1 MTLWSP
7 RFCRVE
13 NGERVVSG
21 TLGSELLPSL
31 GTNTSRMSPPQD
43 RNRNSCSSEPLAKCL
58 QAKKD
63 LETAISGIVKA
74 EQQIK
79 ENWQEVKAKI
89 HSHISRHLECLRSRE
104 VWLFEQVDLIQQL
117 KEEALQQQAQQLYWY
132 LGQFNCLIHQLE
144 RSYSNELA
152 NQISICL
159 KRLES
164 LTLKPEESSILNF
177 EADTSYLRQAITS
190 FGSIKTM
197 QSSEKENISP
207 WLPEQNCALTN
218 CGQQKTLCGTVS
230 ASLADW
236 LLGSRPL
243 GACQAPYVP
252 STNLAEWVTQNRVS
266 EPSQDLSSSKVCYFE
281 EAWGNLKDLENWL
294 LQNQQRDVAGK
305 TDSPGHKDSTSTFS
319 LSFSTNEK
327 VEELESLGQEEMD
340 LSDWL
345 LTADTE
351 NGSTA
356 SDEKWKY
363 EFKPFREE
371 FNLNDWLL
379 KAETCTSCCGSQI
392 KSVEIENLGNLKCL
406 NEHLDGKKPPTTS
419 AVNAWLLQHPQ
430 APFKVEDVCKAN
442 ELCAS
447 FSECMC
453 DENCGKVALCKWL
466 LKKEGKDKNG
476 IPVSQTDVPDPEH
489 EKAKS
494 ATSSWLSPT
503 QQLTGEPVSAE
514 KADYSAEIAEPL
526 KVLLERP
533 LTSWLAKAEHK
544 AEGAEEKTSREKADN
559 SFKSPFLDLFHLP
572 LNVNSWVL
580 TSNNP
585 ENANPPPAEDKWLL
599 RKKAQDF
606 GLPTVC
612 DLFACMK
619 LSGDKE
625 KWLYQTPLQVGCTEC
640 HRNRPLPADRSHI
653 MLSDCSQ
660 LSSCVL
666 CLATRFFFS
675 NYNKKKNYSSNWVT
689 VQKMPFCHD

>member
-1 MTLWSP
+1 
-7 RFCRVE
+7 
-13 NGERVVSG
+13 
-21 TLGSELLPSL
+21 
-31 GTNTSRMSPPQD
+31 MSPPQD
-43 RNRNSCSSEPLAKCL
+43 RSRNSCSGEPLAKCL

-79 ENWQEVKAKI
+79 ENWREVKAKI

-152 NQISICL
+152 NQISVCL
-159 KRLES
+159 ERLAS

-197 QSSEKENISP
+197 VSTKTFLGWNTWKKNWETVLQYILQNIVS
-207 WLPEQNCALTN
+207 
-218 CGQQKTLCGTVS
+218 QQKTLCGTVS

-236 LLGSRPL
+236 LLGSRPA
-243 GACQAPYVP
+243 GVCQAPYVP
-252 STNLAEWVTQNRVS
+252 STNLEDWVTQKCVS
-266 EPSQDLSSSKVCYFE
+266 EPSQDLNSSKVCYFE
-281 EAWGNLKDLENWL
+281 QAWGNLKDLENWL
-294 LQNQQRDVAGK
+294 LQNQQHDVAGK
-305 TDSPGHKDSTSTFS
+305 TDSPGRKDSTSTFS
-319 LSFSTNEK
+319 SSFSTIEK
-327 VEELESLGQEEMD
+327 VEDLESLGQEEMD

-345 LTADTE
+345 LTPDTE
-351 NGSTA
+351 NGSNA
-356 SDEKWKY
+356 SDEKWKH

-379 KAETCTSCCGSQI
+379 KAETCTGCRSSQV

-406 NEHLDGKKPPTTS
+406 NEHLDGKKSPTTS

-442 ELCAS
+442 EVCAS
-447 FSECMC
+447 FSECVC
-453 DENCGKVALCKWL
+453 DENCGKEALCKWL

-476 IPVSQTDVPDPEH
+476 VPVSQKDVPNPEH
-489 EKAKS
+489 EKTKS
-494 ATSSWLSPT
+494 AASTWLSPA
-503 QQLTGEPVSAE
+503 QQLAGEPVSAE

-533 LTSWLAKAEHK
+533 LTSWLAKSEHK
-544 AEGAEEKTSREKADN
+544 AGSAEEKASREKADN
-559 SFKSPFLDLFHLP
+559 SFKSPFLDLLAPFHLP

-580 TSNNP
+580 ASNNL
-585 ENANPPPAEDKWLL
+585 ENANPPPTEDKWLL
-599 RKKAQDF
+599 RKKAQVSMFLSFCYCPVLISQCAGDF

-619 LSGDKE
+619 LGGDKE
-625 KWLYQTPLQVGCTEC
+625 KWLYRTPLQV
-640 HRNRPLPADRSHI
+640 
-653 MLSDCSQ
+653 
-660 LSSCVL
+660 
-666 CLATRFFFS
+666 
-675 NYNKKKNYSSNWVT
+675 
-689 VQKMPFCHD
+689 

>member
-1 MTLWSP
+1 
-7 RFCRVE
+7 
-13 NGERVVSG
+13 
-21 TLGSELLPSL
+21 
-31 GTNTSRMSPPQD
+31 MSPPQD
-43 RNRNSCSSEPLAKCL
+43 RSRNSCNSEPLAKCL

-79 ENWQEVKAKI
+79 ENWREVKAKI

-117 KEEALQQQAQQLYWY
+117 KEEVLQQQAQQLYWY

-152 NQISICL
+152 NQISVCL
-159 KRLES
+159 ERLGG
-164 LTLKPEESSILNF
+164 LTLKPEESSMLNF

-197 QSSEKENISP
+197 QLDSLITKKILS
-207 WLPEQNCALTN
+207 
-218 CGQQKTLCGTVS
+218 QQKTLCGTMN
-230 ASLADW
+230 ASLTDW
-236 LLGSRPL
+236 LLGSRP
-243 GACQAPYVP
+243 GGVCPAPYVP
-252 STNLAEWVTQNRVS
+252 STNLEEWVTQKCVS
-266 EPSQDLSSSKVCYFE
+266 EPSQDFKSSKVCYFE
-281 EAWGNLKDLENWL
+281 QAWGNLRDLENWL
-294 LQNQQRDVAGK
+294 LQNQQHDVAGK
-305 TDSPGHKDSTSTFS
+305 TDSPGCKDSTSTS
-319 LSFSTNEK
+319 SSSFSTVEK
-327 VEELESLGQEEMD
+327 VEEFESLGQEEMD

-345 LTADTE
+345 LTPDTE
-351 NGSTA
+351 NGSSA
-356 SDEKWKY
+356 SDGKWKY

-392 KSVEIENLGNLKCL
+392 KSVEIENLGSLKCL
-406 NEHLDGKKPPTTS
+406 NEHLDGKKSPTTS

-447 FSECMC
+447 FSECVC
-453 DENCGKVALCKWL
+453 DENCGKEALCKWL
-466 LKKEGKDKNG
+466 LKKEAKDKNG
-476 IPVSQTDVPDPEH
+476 VPVSQKDVTNPEH
-489 EKAKS
+489 EKTMPA
-494 ATSSWLSPT
+494 ANTWLNPA
-503 QQLTGEPVSAE
+503 QQLSGEPISAE

-533 LTSWLAKAEHK
+533 LTSWLAKSEHK
-544 AEGAEEKTSREKADN
+544 AESPEEASREKADN
-559 SFKSPFLDLFHLP
+559 SFKSPFQDLLAPFHLP

-580 TSNNP
+580 TSNNL
-585 ENANPPPAEDKWLL
+585 ENANPPPVEDKWLL
-599 RKKAQDF
+599 RKKAQVSTFLSFCYCCVFSQCAGFDF

-625 KWLYQTPLQVGCTEC
+625 KWLYQTPLQV
-640 HRNRPLPADRSHI
+640 
-653 MLSDCSQ
+653 
-660 LSSCVL
+660 
-666 CLATRFFFS
+666 
-675 NYNKKKNYSSNWVT
+675 
-689 VQKMPFCHD
+689 

>member
-1 MTLWSP
+1 
-7 RFCRVE
+7 
-13 NGERVVSG
+13 
-21 TLGSELLPSL
+21 
-31 GTNTSRMSPPQD
+31 MSPPQD
-43 RNRNSCSSEPLAKCL
+43 RSRSSCSSEPLAKCL

-79 ENWQEVKAKI
+79 ENWREVKAKI

-152 NQISICL
+152 NQISACL
-159 KRLES
+159 ERLES

-197 QSSEKENISP
+197 CRCMLSACFDVHRRLLWQLDCLITKNILS
-207 WLPEQNCALTN
+207 
-218 CGQQKTLCGTVS
+218 QQKTLCGTVS

-236 LLGSRPL
+236 LLGSRPA
-243 GACQAPYVP
+243 GVCQALYVP
-252 STNLAEWVTQNRVS
+252 STNLEEWVMQKYVS
-266 EPSQDLSSSKVCYFE
+266 EPSQDLNSSKVCYFE
-281 EAWGNLKDLENWL
+281 QAWGNLKDLEHWL
-294 LQNQQRDVAGK
+294 LQNQQHDVAGK
-305 TDSPGHKDSTSTFS
+305 TDSPGHKDSTSTFNS
-319 LSFSTNEK
+319 SFSTLEK

-345 LTADTE
+345 LAPNTE
-351 NGSTA
+351 SGSSA

-371 FNLNDWLL
+371 FNWNDWLL
-379 KAETCTSCCGSQI
+379 KAETCTSCRGSQI

-406 NEHLDGKKPPTTS
+406 NEHLDGKKSPTTS

-430 APFKVEDVCKAN
+430 AAFKVEDVCKAN

-447 FSECMC
+447 FSECVC
-453 DENCGKVALCKWL
+453 DENCGKEALCKWL

-476 IPVSQTDVPDPEH
+476 VPVSQKDGPNPEH
-489 EKAKS
+489 EKTKPAAS
-494 ATSSWLSPT
+494 TWLNPT

-533 LTSWLAKAEHK
+533 LTSWLAKSEQK
-544 AEGAEEKTSREKADN
+544 AESAEEKASREKADN
-559 SFKSPFLDLFHLP
+559 SFKSPFLDLLAPFHLP

-580 TSNNP
+580 ASNNL
-585 ENANPPPAEDKWLL
+585 ENANPPPVEDKWLL
-599 RKKAQDF
+599 RKKAQVSISFCYCCDF

-619 LSGDKE
+619 LNGDKE
-625 KWLYQTPLQVGCTEC
+625 KWLYRTPLQV
-640 HRNRPLPADRSHI
+640 
-653 MLSDCSQ
+653 
-660 LSSCVL
+660 
-666 CLATRFFFS
+666 
-675 NYNKKKNYSSNWVT
+675 
-689 VQKMPFCHD
+689 

>member
-1 MTLWSP
+1 
-7 RFCRVE
+7 
-13 NGERVVSG
+13 
-21 TLGSELLPSL
+21 
-31 GTNTSRMSPPQD
+31 MSPPQD
-43 RNRNSCSSEPLAKCL
+43 RSRNSCSIEPLAKCL

-79 ENWQEVKAKI
+79 DNWQEVKAKI
-89 HSHISRHLECLRSRE
+89 HSHISRQLECLRSRE

-117 KEEALQQQAQQLYWY
+117 KEEALQQQSQQLYWY

-152 NQISICL
+152 NQISACL
-159 KRLES
+159 ERLES

-197 QSSEKENISP
+197 TMWYIPSDISTFSYS
-207 WLPEQNCALTN
+207 LMELVSIKTLVTRNVLS
-218 CGQQKTLCGTVS
+218 QQKTLCGTVS
-230 ASLADW
+230 ASLSDW
-236 LLGSRPL
+236 LFGSRPV
-243 GACQAPYVP
+243 GVCQAPYVP
-252 STNLAEWVTQNRVS
+252 STNLEEWVTQKCVS
-266 EPSQDLSSSKVCYFE
+266 EPSQDLNSSKVSYFE
-281 EAWGNLKDLENWL
+281 QAWGNLKDLENWL

-305 TDSPGHKDSTSTFS
+305 TDSPGRKDSSSTFNS
-319 LSFSTNEK
+319 SFSTIEK

-345 LTADTE
+345 LTPDTE
-351 NGSTA
+351 NGSGA

-371 FNLNDWLL
+371 FNFNDWLL

-406 NEHLDGKKPPTTS
+406 NEHLDGKKSPTTS

-430 APFKVEDVCKAN
+430 APYKVEDVCKAN

-447 FSECMC
+447 FSECVC
-453 DENCGKVALCKWL
+453 DENCGKEALCRWL

-476 IPVSQTDVPDPEH
+476 VPVSQKEVPNLEQ
-489 EKAKS
+489 EKTMPAAS
-494 ATSSWLSPT
+494 TWLNPA
-503 QQLTGEPVSAE
+503 QQLTGEPISAE
-514 KADYSAEIAEPL
+514 KADFSAEITEPL

-533 LTSWLAKAEHK
+533 LTSWLAKSEHK
-544 AEGAEEKTSREKADN
+544 AESAEEKASREKADN
-559 SFKSPFLDLFHLP
+559 SSKSPFLDLLAPFHLP

-580 TSNNP
+580 TSDNL

-599 RKKAQDF
+599 RKKAQVSVSCCYCRVFSVQDDF

-625 KWLYQTPLQVGCTEC
+625 QWLYRTPLQV
-640 HRNRPLPADRSHI
+640 
-653 MLSDCSQ
+653 
-660 LSSCVL
+660 
-666 CLATRFFFS
+666 
-675 NYNKKKNYSSNWVT
+675 
-689 VQKMPFCHD
+689 

>member
-1 MTLWSP
+1 
-7 RFCRVE
+7 
-13 NGERVVSG
+13 
-21 TLGSELLPSL
+21 
-31 GTNTSRMSPPQD
+31 MSPPQD
-43 RNRNSCSSEPLAKCL
+43 RSRNSCSSEPLAKCL

-79 ENWQEVKAKI
+79 DNWREVKAKI

-152 NQISICL
+152 NQISVCL
-159 KRLES
+159 ERLGS

-197 QSSEKENISP
+197 VSTKTFLDFPITKNILS
-207 WLPEQNCALTN
+207 
-218 CGQQKTLCGTVS
+218 QQKTLCGTVS

-236 LLGSRPL
+236 LLGSRPV
-243 GACQAPYVP
+243 GVCQAPYVP
-252 STNLAEWVTQNRVS
+252 STNLEEWVTQKCAS

-281 EAWGNLKDLENWL
+281 QAWGNLKDLENWL
-294 LQNQQRDVAGK
+294 LQNQQCDVAGK
-305 TDSPGHKDSTSTFS
+305 TDSPGRKDSTSTFNS
-319 LSFSTNEK
+319 SFSTIEK

-345 LTADTE
+345 LTPDTE
-351 NGSTA
+351 NGSNA
-356 SDEKWKY
+356 SNEKWKY

-406 NEHLDGKKPPTTS
+406 NDHLDGKKSPTTS

-447 FSECMC
+447 FSECVC
-453 DENCGKVALCKWL
+453 DEKCGKEALCKWL

-476 IPVSQTDVPDPEH
+476 VPVSQKDVPNPEH
-489 EKAKS
+489 EKTKPA
-494 ATSSWLSPT
+494 ANTWLNPA
-503 QQLTGEPVSAE
+503 QQLTGEPISAE

-533 LTSWLAKAEHK
+533 LASWLAKSEHK
-544 AEGAEEKTSREKADN
+544 AESAEEKASREKADN
-559 SFKSPFLDLFHLP
+559 SFKSPFLDLVAPFHLP

-580 TSNNP
+580 TSDDL

-599 RKKAQDF
+599 RKKAQVSMFISFCYCCLLGQCARFIDF

-619 LSGDKE
+619 LNGDKE
-625 KWLYQTPLQVGCTEC
+625 KWLYRTPLQV
-640 HRNRPLPADRSHI
+640 
-653 MLSDCSQ
+653 
-660 LSSCVL
+660 
-666 CLATRFFFS
+666 
-675 NYNKKKNYSSNWVT
+675 
-689 VQKMPFCHD
+689 

>member
-1 MTLWSP
+1 
-7 RFCRVE
+7 
-13 NGERVVSG
+13 
-21 TLGSELLPSL
+21 
-31 GTNTSRMSPPQD
+31 Q
-43 RNRNSCSSEPLAKCL
+43 
-58 QAKKD
+58 
-63 LETAISGIVKA
+63 
-74 EQQIK
+74 
-79 ENWQEVKAKI
+79 VKAKI

-132 LGQFNCLIHQLE
+132 LGQFSCLIHQLE

-152 NQISICL
+152 NQISVCL
-159 KRLES
+159 ERLES

-197 QSSEKENISP
+197 VSTKTFLALQLDFLITENVLSE
-207 WLPEQNCALTN
+207 
-218 CGQQKTLCGTVS
+218 QKTLCGTVS

-236 LLGSRPL
+236 LLGSRPV
-243 GACQAPYVP
+243 GVCQAPYVP
-252 STNLAEWVTQNRVS
+252 STNLEEWVTQKCVS
-266 EPSQDLSSSKVCYFE
+266 EPSQDLNSSKVCYFE
-281 EAWGNLKDLENWL
+281 QAWGNLKDLENWL

-305 TDSPGHKDSTSTFS
+305 TDNPGRKDSTSTFDS
-319 LSFSTNEK
+319 SFSTIEK

-345 LTADTE
+345 LTPDTE
-351 NGSTA
+351 NGSGA

-379 KAETCTSCCGSQI
+379 KAETCTNCRGSQA

-406 NEHLDGKKPPTTS
+406 NEHLDGKKSPATS
-419 AVNAWLLQHPQ
+419 GVSAWLLQHPQ

-447 FSECMC
+447 FSECVC
-453 DENCGKVALCKWL
+453 DENCGKEALCKWL

-476 IPVSQTDVPDPEH
+476 VPVSQKDVPNPEH
-489 EKAKS
+489 EKTKS
-494 ATSSWLSPT
+494 AADTWLNPT

-514 KADYSAEIAEPL
+514 KADYSAEMAEPF

-533 LTSWLAKAEHK
+533 LTSWLAKSEHK
-544 AEGAEEKTSREKADN
+544 AESAEEKASREKADN
-559 SFKSPFLDLFHLP
+559 SFKSPFLDILAPFHLP
-572 LNVNSWVL
+572 LNVNTWVL

-585 ENANPPPAEDKWLL
+585 ENAHPPPAEDKWLL
-599 RKKAQDF
+599 RKKAQVSMCLLFQDF

-625 KWLYQTPLQVGCTEC
+625 KWLYRTPLQV
-640 HRNRPLPADRSHI
+640 
-653 MLSDCSQ
+653 
-660 LSSCVL
+660 
-666 CLATRFFFS
+666 
-675 NYNKKKNYSSNWVT
+675 
-689 VQKMPFCHD
+689 

>member
-1 MTLWSP
+1 
-7 RFCRVE
+7 
-13 NGERVVSG
+13 
-21 TLGSELLPSL
+21 
-31 GTNTSRMSPPQD
+31 MSPPQD
-43 RNRNSCSSEPLAKCL
+43 RSRNSCSSEPLAKCL

-152 NQISICL
+152 NQISVCL
-159 KRLES
+159 ERLES

-197 QSSEKENISP
+197 VSTKTFLDVHHRSP
-207 WLPEQNCALTN
+207 QQLDFLVTKIVLS
-218 CGQQKTLCGTVS
+218 QQKTLCGTVS
-230 ASLADW
+230 TSLADW
-236 LLGSRPL
+236 LLGSKPVAVR
-243 GACQAPYVP
+243 QALYVP
-252 STNLAEWVTQNRVS
+252 STNLEDWVTQKCVS

-281 EAWGNLKDLENWL
+281 QAWGNLKDLENWL
-294 LQNQQRDVAGK
+294 LQNQQRDVTGK
-305 TDSPGHKDSTSTFS
+305 MDSPGRKDSTSTFDS
-319 LSFSTNEK
+319 SFSTIEK
-327 VEELESLGQEEMD
+327 VEELESLEQEEMD

-345 LTADTE
+345 LTPDTA
-351 NGSTA
+351 NGNNA
-356 SDEKWKY
+356 SDGKWKY

-379 KAETCTSCCGSQI
+379 KAETCTGCSSQV

-406 NEHLDGKKPPTTS
+406 NEHLDGKKSPTTS
-419 AVNAWLLQHPQ
+419 SVTAWLLQHPQ

-442 ELCAS
+442 EPCAS
-447 FSECMC
+447 FSECVC
-453 DENCGKVALCKWL
+453 DENCGKEALCKWL

-476 IPVSQTDVPDPEH
+476 VPVNQKDVPNPEQ
-489 EKAKS
+489 EKTKS
-494 ATSSWLSPT
+494 IAQTWLNPV
-503 QQLTGEPVSAE
+503 QQLTGEPISAE

-533 LTSWLAKAEHK
+533 LASWLAKAEHK
-544 AEGAEEKTSREKADN
+544 AEGAEEKASRAKADN
-559 SFKSPFLDLFHLP
+559 NFKSPSLDFLAPFHLP

-580 TSNNP
+580 TSNNL
-585 ENANPPPAEDKWLL
+585 ENVNPPTVEDKWLL
-599 RKKAQDF
+599 RKKAQVSMLISLCYCSDF

-612 DLFACMK
+612 DIFACMK

-625 KWLYQTPLQVGCTEC
+625 KWLYRTPLQV
-640 HRNRPLPADRSHI
+640 
-653 MLSDCSQ
+653 
-660 LSSCVL
+660 
-666 CLATRFFFS
+666 
-675 NYNKKKNYSSNWVT
+675 
-689 VQKMPFCHD
+689 

>member
-1 MTLWSP
+1 
-7 RFCRVE
+7 
-13 NGERVVSG
+13 
-21 TLGSELLPSL
+21 
-31 GTNTSRMSPPQD
+31 MSPSQD
-43 RNRNSCSSEPLAKCL
+43 RSRNSCSSEPLAKCL

-79 ENWQEVKAKI
+79 ENWREVKAKI

-152 NQISICL
+152 NQISVCL
-159 KRLES
+159 ERLGS
-164 LTLKPEESSILNF
+164 LTLKPEESSVLNF

-197 QSSEKENISP
+197 KYRCTLNAGCDAHHR
-207 WLPEQNCALTN
+207 LPQQLGFLITKNVLS
-218 CGQQKTLCGTVS
+218 QQKTLCGTVS

-236 LLGSRPL
+236 LLGSRPV
-243 GACQAPYVP
+243 GVCQAPYVP
-252 STNLAEWVTQNRVS
+252 STNLEEWVTQKCVS
-266 EPSQDLSSSKVCYFE
+266 EPSQDLNSSKACYFE
-281 EAWGNLKDLENWL
+281 QAWGNLKDLENWL
-294 LQNQQRDVAGK
+294 LQNQQRDAAGK
-305 TDSPGHKDSTSTFS
+305 TDSPGRKDSTSTFNS
-319 LSFSTNEK
+319 SFSAFEQ

-345 LTADTE
+345 LTPDTE
-351 NGSTA
+351 NGSSA
-356 SDEKWKY
+356 SSDEKWKY

-379 KAETCTSCCGSQI
+379 KAETCTNCRGSQS

-406 NEHLDGKKPPTTS
+406 NEHLDGKKSATAS
-419 AVNAWLLQHPQ
+419 AVSAWLLQHPQ
-430 APFKVEDVCKAN
+430 APLKVEDVCKAN
-442 ELCAS
+442 EVCAS
-447 FSECMC
+447 FSECVC
-453 DENCGKVALCKWL
+453 DENCGKEALCKWL
-466 LKKEGKDKNG
+466 LKKEGKDKNRV
-476 IPVSQTDVPDPEH
+476 PVSQKDVPSPEQ
-489 EKAKS
+489 EKTKS
-494 ATSSWLSPT
+494 AASSWLNPS

-533 LTSWLAKAEHK
+533 LTSWLAKSEHK
-544 AEGAEEKTSREKADN
+544 AESAEEKASREKADN
-559 SFKSPFLDLFHLP
+559 SFKSPFLDLLAPFHLP

-580 TSNNP
+580 TSNNL

-599 RKKAQDF
+599 RKKAQVSMFPSFCYCWVLSQCDF

-619 LSGDKE
+619 LNGDTE
-625 KWLYQTPLQVGCTEC
+625 KWLYRTPLQV
-640 HRNRPLPADRSHI
+640 
-653 MLSDCSQ
+653 
-660 LSSCVL
+660 
-666 CLATRFFFS
+666 
-675 NYNKKKNYSSNWVT
+675 
-689 VQKMPFCHD
+689 

>member
-1 MTLWSP
+1 
-7 RFCRVE
+7 
-13 NGERVVSG
+13 
-21 TLGSELLPSL
+21 
-31 GTNTSRMSPPQD
+31 MSPPQD
-43 RNRNSCSSEPLAKCL
+43 RSRNSCSSEPLAKCL

-79 ENWQEVKAKI
+79 DNWREVKAKI

-152 NQISICL
+152 NQISVCL
-159 KRLES
+159 ERLGS

-197 QSSEKENISP
+197 VSTKTFLDFPITKNILS
-207 WLPEQNCALTN
+207 
-218 CGQQKTLCGTVS
+218 QQKTLCGTVS

-236 LLGSRPL
+236 LLGSRPV
-243 GACQAPYVP
+243 GVCQAPYVP
-252 STNLAEWVTQNRVS
+252 STNLEEWVTQKCAS

-281 EAWGNLKDLENWL
+281 QAWGNLKDLENWL
-294 LQNQQRDVAGK
+294 LQNQQCDVAGK
-305 TDSPGHKDSTSTFS
+305 TDSPGRKDSTSTFNS
-319 LSFSTNEK
+319 SFSTIEK

-345 LTADTE
+345 LTPDTE
-351 NGSTA
+351 NGSNA

-406 NEHLDGKKPPTTS
+406 NDHLDGKKSPTTS

-447 FSECMC
+447 FSECVC
-453 DENCGKVALCKWL
+453 DEKCGKEALCKWL

-476 IPVSQTDVPDPEH
+476 VPVSQKDVPNPEH
-489 EKAKS
+489 EKTKPA
-494 ATSSWLSPT
+494 ANTWLNPA
-503 QQLTGEPVSAE
+503 QQLTGEPISAE

-533 LTSWLAKAEHK
+533 LANWLAKSEHK
-544 AEGAEEKTSREKADN
+544 AESAEEKASREKADN
-559 SFKSPFLDLFHLP
+559 SFKSPFLDFVAPFHLP
-572 LNVNSWVL
+572 LNVNSWML
-580 TSNNP
+580 TSDDL

-599 RKKAQDF
+599 RKKAQVSMFISFCYCCDF

-619 LSGDKE
+619 LNGDKE
-625 KWLYQTPLQVGCTEC
+625 KWLYRTPLQV
-640 HRNRPLPADRSHI
+640 
-653 MLSDCSQ
+653 
-660 LSSCVL
+660 
-666 CLATRFFFS
+666 
-675 NYNKKKNYSSNWVT
+675 
-689 VQKMPFCHD
+689 

>member
-1 MTLWSP
+1 
-7 RFCRVE
+7 
-13 NGERVVSG
+13 
-21 TLGSELLPSL
+21 
-31 GTNTSRMSPPQD
+31 MSPPQD
-43 RNRNSCSSEPLAKCL
+43 RSRNSCSSEPLAKCL

-79 ENWQEVKAKI
+79 ENWREVKAKI
-89 HSHISRHLECLRSRE
+89 HSHISRQLECLRSRE

-144 RSYSNELA
+144 RSFSNELA
-152 NQISICL
+152 NQISVCL
-159 KRLES
+159 ERLGS

-197 QSSEKENISP
+197 VSTRTFLEM
-207 WLPEQNCALTN
+207 LTN
-218 CGQQKTLCGTVS
+218 VECWIHYRLPQQFDFLITKNILSQQKTLCGTVN

-236 LLGSRPL
+236 LLGSRPV
-243 GACQAPYVP
+243 GVCQAPYVP
-252 STNLAEWVTQNRVS
+252 STNLEEWVTQKYVS
-266 EPSQDLSSSKVCYFE
+266 EPSQDLNSSKVSYFE
-281 EAWGNLKDLENWL
+281 QAWGNLKDLENWL
-294 LQNQQRDVAGK
+294 LQNQQCDVAGK
-305 TDSPGHKDSTSTFS
+305 TDSPGRKDSTSTFN
-319 LSFSTNEK
+319 LSVSTIEK
-327 VEELESLGQEEMD
+327 LEELESLGEEEMD

-345 LTADTE
+345 LTPDTE
-351 NGSTA
+351 NGSSA
-356 SDEKWKY
+356 SDEKWQY

-379 KAETCTSCCGSQI
+379 KAETCTSCRGSQI
-392 KSVEIENLGNLKCL
+392 KGVEIENLGNLKCL
-406 NEHLDGKKPPTTS
+406 NEHLDGKKSPTTP
-419 AVNAWLLQHPQ
+419 AVNAWLFQHPQ

-447 FSECMC
+447 FSECVC
-453 DENCGKVALCKWL
+453 DENCGKEALCKWL

-476 IPVSQTDVPDPEH
+476 VPVSQKDVPNPEH
-489 EKAKS
+489 EKTKFAAS
-494 ATSSWLSPT
+494 AWLNPA

-533 LTSWLAKAEHK
+533 LASWLAKSEHK
-544 AEGAEEKTSREKADN
+544 AESAEEKASREKADN
-559 SFKSPFLDLFHLP
+559 SFKSPFLDLLAPFHLP

-580 TSNNP
+580 ASNNL
-585 ENANPPPAEDKWLL
+585 ENANPPPVEDKWLL
-599 RKKAQDF
+599 RKKAQVSMWLLLQDF

-619 LSGDKE
+619 LNGDKE
-625 KWLYQTPLQVGCTEC
+625 NWLYRTPLQV
-640 HRNRPLPADRSHI
+640 
-653 MLSDCSQ
+653 
-660 LSSCVL
+660 
-666 CLATRFFFS
+666 
-675 NYNKKKNYSSNWVT
+675 
-689 VQKMPFCHD
+689 

>member
-1 MTLWSP
+1 
-7 RFCRVE
+7 
-13 NGERVVSG
+13 
-21 TLGSELLPSL
+21 
-31 GTNTSRMSPPQD
+31 MSPPQD
-43 RNRNSCSSEPLAKCL
+43 RNRNSCSSETLAKCL

-79 ENWQEVKAKI
+79 ENWREVKAKI
-89 HSHISRHLECLRSRE
+89 HSHISRQLECLRSRE

-152 NQISICL
+152 NQISVCL
-159 KRLES
+159 ERLES

-197 QSSEKENISP
+197 VSTRTSLGWNTCLEDFFSIVQYIPSDIFAFNDSLNGSFC
-207 WLPEQNCALTN
+207 LLTK
-218 CGQQKTLCGTVS
+218 GILSLQQTLCGTVR

-236 LLGSRPL
+236 LLGSRPV
-243 GACQAPYVP
+243 AVRQAPYVP
-252 STNLAEWVTQNRVS
+252 STNLEEWVTQKCVS
-266 EPSQDLSSSKVCYFE
+266 EPSQDLNSSKVCYFE
-281 EAWGNLKDLENWL
+281 QAWGNLKDLENWL
-294 LQNQQRDVAGK
+294 LHNQQRDVAGK
-305 TDSPGHKDSTSTFS
+305 TDSPGRKDSTSTLNS
-319 LSFSTNEK
+319 SFSTIEK

-345 LTADTE
+345 LTPDTE
-351 NGSTA
+351 NGSIA
-356 SDEKWKY
+356 SDEKWKN

-371 FNLNDWLL
+371 CNLNDWLL
-379 KAETCTSCCGSQI
+379 KAETCTSCRGSQS

-406 NEHLDGKKPPTTS
+406 NEHLDGKKSSTTS

-442 ELCAS
+442 DLCAS
-447 FSECMC
+447 FSECVC
-453 DENCGKVALCKWL
+453 DENCGKEALCKWL
-466 LKKEGKDKNG
+466 LKKDGKDKNG
-476 IPVSQTDVPDPEH
+476 VPVSQKDVPDPEH
-489 EKAKS
+489 EKTKFA
-494 ATSSWLSPT
+494 ASSWLSPA
-503 QQLTGEPVSAE
+503 QQLPGEPVSAE
-514 KADYSAEIAEPL
+514 KADYSAEIAEPW
-526 KVLLERP
+526 KALLERP

-544 AEGAEEKTSREKADN
+544 SESTEEKESREKADK
-559 SFKSPFLDLFHLP
+559 SYKSPFLDLLAPFHLP

-580 TSNNP
+580 TSNDL

-619 LSGDKE
+619 LSGDNE
-625 KWLYQTPLQVGCTEC
+625 KWLYRSPLQV
-640 HRNRPLPADRSHI
+640 
-653 MLSDCSQ
+653 
-660 LSSCVL
+660 
-666 CLATRFFFS
+666 
-675 NYNKKKNYSSNWVT
+675 
-689 VQKMPFCHD
+689 

>member
-1 MTLWSP
+1 
-7 RFCRVE
+7 
-13 NGERVVSG
+13 
-21 TLGSELLPSL
+21 
-31 GTNTSRMSPPQD
+31 MSPPQD
-43 RNRNSCSSEPLAKCL
+43 RSRNSCSSEPLAKCL

-79 ENWQEVKAKI
+79 ENWREVKAKI

-117 KEEALQQQAQQLYWY
+117 KEETLQQQAQQLYWY

-152 NQISICL
+152 NQISVCL
-159 KRLES
+159 ERLGS

-197 QSSEKENISP
+197 QLDFLVTKNIPS
-207 WLPEQNCALTN
+207 
-218 CGQQKTLCGTVS
+218 QQKTLCGTVS

-236 LLGSRPL
+236 LLGSRPV
-243 GACQAPYVP
+243 GVCQAPYVP
-252 STNLAEWVTQNRVS
+252 STNLEEWVTQKCVS
-266 EPSQDLSSSKVCYFE
+266 EPSQDLNSSKVCYFE
-281 EAWGNLKDLENWL
+281 QAWGNLRDLENWL

-305 TDSPGHKDSTSTFS
+305 TDSPGRKDSTSTFNS
-319 LSFSTNEK
+319 SFSAIEK

-345 LTADTE
+345 LTPDTA
-351 NGSTA
+351 NGSSA

-379 KAETCTSCCGSQI
+379 KAETCTSCRGSQI

-406 NEHLDGKKPPTTS
+406 NDHLDGKKSPTTS

-447 FSECMC
+447 FSECVC
-453 DENCGKVALCKWL
+453 DENCGKEALCKWL

-476 IPVSQTDVPDPEH
+476 VPVSQKDVPNPEH
-489 EKAKS
+489 EKTKS
-494 ATSSWLSPT
+494 AANTWLNPA

-533 LTSWLAKAEHK
+533 LTSWLAKSEHK
-544 AEGAEEKTSREKADN
+544 AESAEEKASREKADN
-559 SFKSPFLDLFHLP
+559 SFKSPFLDLLAPFHLP
-572 LNVNSWVL
+572 LNVKSWVL
-580 TSNNP
+580 TSNNL
-585 ENANPPPAEDKWLL
+585 ENANPPPVEDKWLL
-599 RKKAQDF
+599 RKKAQVSMIISFCYCWVLSQWAGFIDF

-619 LSGDKE
+619 LNGDKE
-625 KWLYQTPLQVGCTEC
+625 KWLYRTPLQV
-640 HRNRPLPADRSHI
+640 
-653 MLSDCSQ
+653 
-660 LSSCVL
+660 
-666 CLATRFFFS
+666 
-675 NYNKKKNYSSNWVT
+675 
-689 VQKMPFCHD
+689 

>member
-1 MTLWSP
+1 
-7 RFCRVE
+7 
-13 NGERVVSG
+13 
-21 TLGSELLPSL
+21 
-31 GTNTSRMSPPQD
+31 MSPPQD
-43 RNRNSCSSEPLAKCL
+43 RNRNSCSSETLAKCL

-79 ENWQEVKAKI
+79 ENWREVKAKI

-152 NQISICL
+152 NQISVCL
-159 KRLES
+159 ERLAS

-197 QSSEKENISP
+197 QTSERESAAP
-207 WLPEQNCALTN
+207 WFPGQNCALMN
-218 CGQQKTLCGTVS
+218 CEQQKTLCGTVS

-236 LLGSRPL
+236 LLGSRPV
-243 GACQAPYVP
+243 GVRQAPYVP
-252 STNLAEWVTQNRVS
+252 STNLEEWVTQQCVS
-266 EPSQDLSSSKVCYFE
+266 EPSQDLNSPKVCYFE
-281 EAWGNLKDLENWL
+281 QAWGNLKDLENWL
-294 LQNQQRDVAGK
+294 LQNQHDVAGK
-305 TDSPGHKDSTSTFS
+305 TDSPPGRKDSTSTFNS
-319 LSFSTNEK
+319 SFSTVDK

-345 LTADTE
+345 LTPDTE

-356 SDEKWKY
+356 SNEKWKW

-371 FNLNDWLL
+371 RNLNDWLL
-379 KAETCTSCCGSQI
+379 KAETCTSCRGSQI

-406 NEHLDGKKPPTTS
+406 NEHLDGKKSPTTS

-430 APFKVEDVCKAN
+430 APFKVEDVCKGN
-442 ELCAS
+442 ELCSS
-447 FSECMC
+447 FSECVC
-453 DENCGKVALCKWL
+453 DENCGKEALCKWL
-466 LKKEGKDKNG
+466 LKKDGKDKNG
-476 IPVSQTDVPDPEH
+476 VPVSQKDVPDPEH
-489 EKAKS
+489 EKIKS
-494 ATSSWLSPT
+494 AANTWLNPT
-503 QQLTGEPVSAE
+503 QQLTGGPVSAE

-544 AEGAEEKTSREKADN
+544 AESAEEKASREKADN
-559 SFKSPFLDLFHLP
+559 SFKSPFLDLLAPFHLP

-580 TSNNP
+580 TSNDL
-585 ENANPPPAEDKWLL
+585 ENANTPPVEDKWLL

-619 LSGDKE
+619 LGGDNE
-625 KWLYQTPLQVGCTEC
+625 KWLYRSPLQ
-640 HRNRPLPADRSHI
+640 
-653 MLSDCSQ
+653 M
-660 LSSCVL
+660 
-666 CLATRFFFS
+666 
-675 NYNKKKNYSSNWVT
+675 
-689 VQKMPFCHD
+689 

>member
-1 MTLWSP
+1 MAAAYKRDT
-7 RFCRVE
+7 E
-13 NGERVVSG
+13 G
-21 TLGSELLPSL
+21 LLPAP
-31 GTNTSRMSPPQD
+31 GKNTSRMSPPQD
-43 RNRNSCSSEPLAKCL
+43 RNRNSCSSETLAKCF

-79 ENWQEVKAKI
+79 ENWREVKAKI

-152 NQISICL
+152 NQISVCL
-159 KRLES
+159 ERLEG

-197 QSSEKENISP
+197 
-207 WLPEQNCALTN
+207 
-218 CGQQKTLCGTVS
+218 
-230 ASLADW
+230 
-236 LLGSRPL
+236 
-243 GACQAPYVP
+243 
-252 STNLAEWVTQNRVS
+252 
-266 EPSQDLSSSKVCYFE
+266 DLDSSKVCYSE
-281 EAWGNLKDLENWL
+281 QAWGNLKDLENWL
-294 LQNQQRDVAGK
+294 LQNQQCDVAGK
-305 TDSPGHKDSTSTFS
+305 TDSPGRKDSTATSS
-319 LSFSTNEK
+319 SSFSTIEK
-327 VEELESLGQEEMD
+327 VEELEYFGQEEMD

-345 LTADTE
+345 ITADTG
-351 NGSTA
+351 NGNTA
-356 SDEKWKY
+356 SDEKWKC

-371 FNLNDWLL
+371 CNLSDWLL
-379 KAETCTSCCGSQI
+379 KAETCTSCRGSQI
-392 KSVEIENLGNLKCL
+392 KNVEIENLGNLKCL
-406 NEHLDGKKPPTTS
+406 NEHLDGKKSPTTS

-447 FSECMC
+447 FSECVC
-453 DENCGKVALCKWL
+453 DENCGKEALCKWL
-466 LKKEGKDKNG
+466 LKKDWKDKNG
-476 IPVSQTDVPDPEH
+476 VPVSLKDTPDPEH
-489 EKAKS
+489 DKTKS
-494 ATSSWLSPT
+494 AASTWLNPT

-514 KADYSAEIAEPL
+514 KADYSAEIAEPF

-533 LTSWLAKAEHK
+533 LTSWLAKAEHR
-544 AEGAEEKTSREKADN
+544 AESAEEKASREKADK
-559 SFKSPFLDLFHLP
+559 SFKSPFLDLLAPFHLP

-580 TSNNP
+580 TSNDL

-619 LSGDKE
+619 LSGDNE
-625 KWLYQTPLQVGCTEC
+625 KWLYRSPLQ
-640 HRNRPLPADRSHI
+640 PAWERK
-653 MLSDCSQ
+653 LFE
-660 LSSCVL
+660 
-666 CLATRFFFS
+666 FF
-675 NYNKKKNYSSNWVT
+675 T
-689 VQKMPFCHD
+689 TL

>member
-1 MTLWSP
+1 
-7 RFCRVE
+7 
-13 NGERVVSG
+13 
-21 TLGSELLPSL
+21 
-31 GTNTSRMSPPQD
+31 MSPPQD
-43 RNRNSCSSEPLAKCL
+43 RNRNSCSSETLAKCF

-79 ENWQEVKAKI
+79 ENWREVKAKI

-152 NQISICL
+152 NQISVCL
-159 KRLES
+159 ERLES

-197 QSSEKENISP
+197 VSTKTFSGCNSLMTKNIVS
-207 WLPEQNCALTN
+207 
-218 CGQQKTLCGTVS
+218 QQKTLCGTVS

-236 LLGSRPL
+236 LLGSRPG
-243 GACQAPYVP
+243 GARQAPYVP
-252 STNLAEWVTQNRVS
+252 STNLEEWVTQKCVS
-266 EPSQDLSSSKVCYFE
+266 EPSQDLNSSKVCYFE
-281 EAWGNLKDLENWL
+281 QAWGNLKNLENWL
-294 LQNQQRDVAGK
+294 LQNQQSDVAGK
-305 TDSPGHKDSTSTFS
+305 TDTSGCKDSTSTFNS
-319 LSFSTNEK
+319 SFSTIEK
-327 VEELESLGQEEMD
+327 VEALESHGHEEMD

-345 LTADTE
+345 LTPDSE
-351 NGSTA
+351 NGNIT
-356 SDEKWKY
+356 SDEKWKC

-371 FNLNDWLL
+371 CNLNDWLL
-379 KAETCTSCCGSQI
+379 RAETCTSCCGSQI
-392 KSVEIENLGNLKCL
+392 KNVEIENLGNLKCL
-406 NEHLDGKKPPTTS
+406 NEHLDGKKSPTTS
-419 AVNAWLLQHPQ
+419 AVNAWLLQHPP

-447 FSECMC
+447 FSECVC
-453 DENCGKVALCKWL
+453 DENCGKEALCKWL
-466 LKKEGKDKNG
+466 LKKDGKDKNG
-476 IPVSQTDVPDPEH
+476 VPVSQKEIPDPEH
-489 EKAKS
+489 EKTKS
-494 ATSSWLSPT
+494 AASFWLNPT
-503 QQLTGEPVSAE
+503 QQLTGEPMSAE

-526 KVLLERP
+526 KVVLERP

-544 AEGAEEKTSREKADN
+544 AVSAEEKASQEKADK
-559 SFKSPFLDLFHLP
+559 SFKSPFLDLLAPFHLP

-580 TSNNP
+580 TSNDL

-599 RKKAQDF
+599 RKKAQVSISDF

-619 LSGDKE
+619 LSGDNE
-625 KWLYQTPLQVGCTEC
+625 KWLYRSPLQV
-640 HRNRPLPADRSHI
+640 
-653 MLSDCSQ
+653 
-660 LSSCVL
+660 
-666 CLATRFFFS
+666 
-675 NYNKKKNYSSNWVT
+675 
-689 VQKMPFCHD
+689 

>member
-1 MTLWSP
+1 MM
-7 RFCRVE
+7 
-13 NGERVVSG
+13 
-21 TLGSELLPSL
+21 
-31 GTNTSRMSPPQD
+31 NTSRMSPPQD
-43 RNRNSCSSEPLAKCL
+43 RSRSSCSIEPLAKCL

-79 ENWQEVKAKI
+79 ENWREVKAKI

-144 RSYSNELA
+144 RSCSNELA
-152 NQISICL
+152 NQISVCL
-159 KRLES
+159 ERLES

-197 QSSEKENISP
+197 QTSERENTSP
-207 WLPEQNCALTN
+207 WFPGQNCALMN
-218 CGQQKTLCGTVS
+218 CEQQKTLCGTVS
-230 ASLADW
+230 ASLSDW
-236 LLGSRPL
+236 LLGSRPA
-243 GACQAPYVP
+243 GVCQAPYVP
-252 STNLAEWVTQNRVS
+252 STNLEEWVTQKCMS
-266 EPSQDLSSSKVCYFE
+266 EPSQDLNSSKVCYFE
-281 EAWGNLKDLENWL
+281 QAWGNLKDLENWL

-305 TDSPGHKDSTSTFS
+305 TDSPGRKDSTSIFNS
-319 LSFSTNEK
+319 SFSTIEK
-327 VEELESLGQEEMD
+327 VEGLESLGQEEMD

-345 LTADTE
+345 ITPDME
-351 NGSTA
+351 NGSSA

-379 KAETCTSCCGSQI
+379 KAETCTSCRGSQI

-406 NEHLDGKKPPTTS
+406 NEHLDGKKSPATS
-419 AVNAWLLQHPQ
+419 AVSAWLLQHPQ

-447 FSECMC
+447 FSECVC
-453 DENCGKVALCKWL
+453 DENCGKEALCKWL

-476 IPVSQTDVPDPEH
+476 VPVSHKDVPNSEQ
-489 EKAKS
+489 EKTKPVAN
-494 ATSSWLSPT
+494 AWLNPA
-503 QQLTGEPVSAE
+503 QQLTGEPISAE
-514 KADYSAEIAEPL
+514 KADYSAEIAEPF

-533 LTSWLAKAEHK
+533 LTSWLAKSEHK
-544 AEGAEEKTSREKADN
+544 AESAEEKASREKADN
-559 SFKSPFLDLFHLP
+559 SSKSPFLDLLAPFHLP

-580 TSNNP
+580 TSNNL
-585 ENANPPPAEDKWLL
+585 ENANPPPAEDKWLQ

-606 GLPTVC
+606 DLPTVC

-625 KWLYQTPLQVGCTEC
+625 KWLYRTPLQ
-640 HRNRPLPADRSHI
+640 
-653 MLSDCSQ
+653 M
-660 LSSCVL
+660 
-666 CLATRFFFS
+666 
-675 NYNKKKNYSSNWVT
+675 
-689 VQKMPFCHD
+689 

>member
-1 MTLWSP
+1 
-7 RFCRVE
+7 
-13 NGERVVSG
+13 
-21 TLGSELLPSL
+21 
-31 GTNTSRMSPPQD
+31 MSPPQD
-43 RNRNSCSSEPLAKCL
+43 RSRNSCSSEPLAKCL

-79 ENWQEVKAKI
+79 ENWREVKAKI

-117 KEEALQQQAQQLYWY
+117 KEETLQQQAQQLYWY

-144 RSYSNELA
+144 RSCSNELA
-152 NQISICL
+152 NQISVCL
-159 KRLES
+159 ERLES

-177 EADTSYLRQAITS
+177 EADTTYLRQAITS

-197 QSSEKENISP
+197 QLDFLITKNILS
-207 WLPEQNCALTN
+207 
-218 CGQQKTLCGTVS
+218 QQKTLCGTVS

-236 LLGSRPL
+236 LLGSRPV
-243 GACQAPYVP
+243 GVCQAPYVP
-252 STNLAEWVTQNRVS
+252 STNLEEWVTQKCVS
-266 EPSQDLSSSKVCYFE
+266 EPSQDLNSSKVCYFE
-281 EAWGNLKDLENWL
+281 QAWGNLRDLENWL

-305 TDSPGHKDSTSTFS
+305 TDSPGRKDSTSTFS
-319 LSFSTNEK
+319 SSFSTIEK

-345 LTADTE
+345 LTPDTE
-351 NGSTA
+351 NGSSA

-363 EFKPFREE
+363 EFKPFSEE

-379 KAETCTSCCGSQI
+379 KAETCTSCRGSQI

-406 NEHLDGKKPPTTS
+406 NEHLDGKKSPTTS

-447 FSECMC
+447 FSECVC
-453 DENCGKVALCKWL
+453 DENCGKEALCKWL

-476 IPVSQTDVPDPEH
+476 VPVSQKDVPNPEH
-489 EKAKS
+489 EKTKS
-494 ATSSWLSPT
+494 AANIWLNPA
-503 QQLTGEPVSAE
+503 QQLTGEPINAE

-533 LTSWLAKAEHK
+533 LTSWLAKSEHK
-544 AEGAEEKTSREKADN
+544 AESAEEKASREKADN
-559 SFKSPFLDLFHLP
+559 SFKSPFLDLLAPFHLP
-572 LNVNSWVL
+572 LNVKSWVL
-580 TSNNP
+580 TSNNL
-585 ENANPPPAEDKWLL
+585 ENTNLPPAEDKWLL
-599 RKKAQDF
+599 RKKAQVSMFTSFCYCCDF

-619 LSGDKE
+619 LNGDNE
-625 KWLYQTPLQVGCTEC
+625 KWLYQTPLQV
-640 HRNRPLPADRSHI
+640 
-653 MLSDCSQ
+653 
-660 LSSCVL
+660 
-666 CLATRFFFS
+666 
-675 NYNKKKNYSSNWVT
+675 
-689 VQKMPFCHD
+689 

>member
-1 MTLWSP
+1 
-7 RFCRVE
+7 
-13 NGERVVSG
+13 
-21 TLGSELLPSL
+21 
-31 GTNTSRMSPPQD
+31 MSPPQD
-43 RNRNSCSSEPLAKCL
+43 RSRNSCSSEPLAKCL

-63 LETAISGIVKA
+63 LEAAISGIVKA

-79 ENWQEVKAKI
+79 ENWREVKAKI

-152 NQISICL
+152 NQISVCL
-159 KRLES
+159 ERLGS

-197 QSSEKENISP
+197 QTSERENTSP
-207 WLPEQNCALTN
+207 WFPAQNCALMN
-218 CGQQKTLCGTVS
+218 CEQKTLCGTVS

-236 LLGSRPL
+236 LLGSRPV
-243 GACQAPYVP
+243 GVCPAPYVP
-252 STNLAEWVTQNRVS
+252 STNLEEWVTQKCVS
-266 EPSQDLSSSKVCYFE
+266 ESS
-281 EAWGNLKDLENWL
+281 
-294 LQNQQRDVAGK
+294 
-305 TDSPGHKDSTSTFS
+305 P
-319 LSFSTNEK
+319 

-345 LTADTE
+345 LTPDTE
-351 NGSTA
+351 NGSGA
-356 SDEKWKY
+356 SSDEKWKC

-379 KAETCTSCCGSQI
+379 KAETCTSCRGSQI

-406 NEHLDGKKPPTTS
+406 NEHLDGKKSPTAS
-419 AVNAWLLQHPQ
+419 AVSAWLLQHPQ

-442 ELCAS
+442 EVCAS
-447 FSECMC
+447 FSECVC
-453 DENCGKVALCKWL
+453 DENCGKEALCKWL

-476 IPVSQTDVPDPEH
+476 VPVSQKDVPNPEQ
-489 EKAKS
+489 EKTKS
-494 ATSSWLSPT
+494 AANTWLNPS
-503 QQLTGEPVSAE
+503 QQLSEEPISAE

-533 LTSWLAKAEHK
+533 LTSWLAASEHK
-544 AEGAEEKTSREKADN
+544 AESAEEKASREKADN
-559 SFKSPFLDLFHLP
+559 SFKSPFLDLLAPFHLP

-580 TSNNP
+580 SSNNL
-585 ENANPPPAEDKWLL
+585 ENVNPTPAEDKWLL

-606 GLPTVC
+606 SLPTVC

-619 LSGDKE
+619 LKGDTE
-625 KWLYQTPLQVGCTEC
+625 KWLYQTPLQ
-640 HRNRPLPADRSHI
+640 
-653 MLSDCSQ
+653 M
-660 LSSCVL
+660 
-666 CLATRFFFS
+666 
-675 NYNKKKNYSSNWVT
+675 
-689 VQKMPFCHD
+689 

>member
-1 MTLWSP
+1 M
-7 RFCRVE
+7 
-13 NGERVVSG
+13 
-21 TLGSELLPSL
+21 SL
-31 GTNTSRMSPPQD
+31 PQD
-43 RNRNSCSSEPLAKCL
+43 RSRNSCSSEPLAKCL

-79 ENWQEVKAKI
+79 ENWREVKAKI

-152 NQISICL
+152 NQISVCL
-159 KRLES
+159 ERLES

-197 QSSEKENISP
+197 VSTKTFLANFLITKNILS
-207 WLPEQNCALTN
+207 
-218 CGQQKTLCGTVS
+218 QQKTLCGTVS

-236 LLGSRPL
+236 LLGSRPV
-243 GACQAPYVP
+243 GVCQAPYVP
-252 STNLAEWVTQNRVS
+252 STNLEEWVTQKCVS
-266 EPSQDLSSSKVCYFE
+266 EPSQDLNPSKACYFE
-281 EAWGNLKDLENWL
+281 QAWGNLKDLENWL
-294 LQNQQRDVAGK
+294 LQNQQHDAAGK
-305 TDSPGHKDSTSTFS
+305 ADSPSRKDSTSTFNS
-319 LSFSTNEK
+319 SFSTIER

-345 LTADTE
+345 LTPDTE
-351 NGSTA
+351 NGSNA

-371 FNLNDWLL
+371 FNFNDWLL

-406 NEHLDGKKPPTTS
+406 NEHLDGKKSPTTS

-442 ELCAS
+442 EVCAS
-447 FSECMC
+447 LSECVC
-453 DENCGKVALCKWL
+453 DENCGKEALCKWL

-476 IPVSQTDVPDPEH
+476 VPVSQKDVPNPEH
-489 EKAKS
+489 EKTKS
-494 ATSSWLSPT
+494 AANTWLNPA

-533 LTSWLAKAEHK
+533 LTSWLAKSEHK
-544 AEGAEEKTSREKADN
+544 AESAEEKSSREKADN
-559 SFKSPFLDLFHLP
+559 SVKSPFLDLLAPFHLP

-580 TSNNP
+580 TSNNL

-599 RKKAQDF
+599 RKKAQVSMFLSFCYCCDLSQCAGFIDF

-619 LSGDKE
+619 LNGDKE
-625 KWLYQTPLQVGCTEC
+625 KWLYRTPLQV
-640 HRNRPLPADRSHI
+640 
-653 MLSDCSQ
+653 
-660 LSSCVL
+660 
-666 CLATRFFFS
+666 
-675 NYNKKKNYSSNWVT
+675 
-689 VQKMPFCHD
+689 